1 MPKILLVDDDASI
14 PDLLARLLKPAIPA
28 TGTVTI
34 AHSAREGL
42 DLMSNASFDVVVSDL
57 NMPEMTGDQ
66 FLAEV
71 QKRNCPNVIFS
82 LLPDPNPLFPIPF
95 PDAQTYIDAF
105 LAAGWDFVSTAV
117 VGIHPIS
124 PTIPNVAHF
133 PRAASLP
140 INIVAR
146 NIRAHFDWH

>member
-1 MPKILLVDDDASI
+1 MNAYLLIGEPGTRKSSLLRSLTGCFNRNERDIQLLDGRTIKIYARVSTLQESKTTPKD
-14 PDLLARLLKPAIPA
+14 
-28 TGTVTI
+28 
-34 AHSAREGL
+34 
-42 DLMSNASFDVVVSDL
+42 
-57 NMPEMTGDQ
+57 

-71 QKRNCPNVIFS
+71 QKRNCSNVIFS

-105 LAAGWDFVSTAV
+105 LAAGWNFVSTAV
-117 VGIHPIS
+117 VGVHPIS
-124 PTIPNVAHF
+124 PTVPNVAHF

>member
-1 MPKILLVDDDASI
+1 MNAYLLIGEPGTRKSSLLRSLTGCFNRNERDIQLLDGRTIRIYARVSTLQESKTTPKDFLV
-14 PDLLARLLKPAIPA
+14 
-28 TGTVTI
+28 
-34 AHSAREGL
+34 
-42 DLMSNASFDVVVSDL
+42 
-57 NMPEMTGDQ
+57 
-66 FLAEV
+66 EV

-95 PDAQTYIDAF
+95 PDAQTYIDTF

-124 PTIPNVAHF
+124 PAIPNVAHF

>member
-1 MPKILLVDDDASI
+1 MNAYLLIGEPGTRKSSLLRSLTGCFNRNERDIQLLDGRTISIYARVSTLQESKTTPKD
-14 PDLLARLLKPAIPA
+14 
-28 TGTVTI
+28 
-34 AHSAREGL
+34 
-42 DLMSNASFDVVVSDL
+42 
-57 NMPEMTGDQ
+57 

-105 LAAGWDFVSTAV
+105 LAAGWNFVATAV
-117 VGIHPIS
+117 VGVHPIS
-124 PTIPNVAHF
+124 PTVPNVAHF